1 VVIGHR
7 DAVTRSWTKIQVM
20 TRHNGSRALG
30 ITIFATDTS
39 IDIAELARE
48 VEDRGF
54 ESLFVPEH
62 THIPASRKTPYP
74 AGEPLPEEYYRTL
87 DPFSAL
93 AAAAA
98 VTERIKLGTG
108 ICLVAQHHEVN
119 LAKQVATVDHLSK
132 GRMVF
137 GIGYGWNEDEMN
149 SHGTAY
155 AERREVV
162 RERVLA
168 CRALWTDEVASFDGE
183 HVHLVPSYSWPKP
196 VQAGG
201 PPVLIGGA
209 AGPKMFQAIVD
220 YADGWMPIG
229 GRGLTE
235 NLPKLHAAAEAVGRD
250 PKSIR
255 LTVFGSAPDPGKLD
269 HFESLGAERVVF
281 WVPPAPR
288 DKVLPVLDELQKL
301 L

>member
-1 VVIGHR
+1 
-7 DAVTRSWTKIQVM
+7 M
-20 TRHNGSRALG
+20 TLPIG
-30 ITIFATDTS
+30 ITIFATDKA
-39 IDIAELARE
+39 IDITELARE
-48 VEDRGF
+48 VEARGF
-54 ESLFVPEH
+54 DSLILPEH

-87 DPFSAL
+87 DPFSGL
-93 AAAAA
+93 SAAAA

-119 LAKQVATVDHLSK
+119 LAKQVATVDHLSN

-149 SHGTAY
+149 SHGVAY
-155 AERREVV
+155 KERRAVV
-162 RERVLA
+162 REKVLA
-168 CRALWTDEVASFDGE
+168 MRALWTDEVASFEGE

-209 AGPKMFQAIVD
+209 AGPKLFAAIAD

-229 GRGLTE
+229 GGGLTQ
-235 NLPKLHAAAEAVGRD
+235 NIPKLRAAFEEAGRD
-250 PKSIR
+250 PDTLRVIIG
-255 LTVFGSAPDPGKLD
+255 GSNPDPGKLA
-269 HFESLGAERVVF
+269 HFESLGVESVAF
-281 WVPPAPR
+281 WLPPAGR
-288 DKVLPVLDELQKL
+288 DTVLPILDRYTELL
-301 L
+301 AS

>member
-1 VVIGHR
+1 
-7 DAVTRSWTKIQVM
+7 M
-20 TRHNGSRALG
+20 TPPIG

-39 IDIAELARE
+39 IGIVELARE

-74 AGEPLPEEYYRTL
+74 AGDPLPPEYYRTL
-87 DPFSAL
+87 DPFSGL

-98 VTERIKLGTG
+98 VTSRIKLGTG
-108 ICLVAQHHEVN
+108 ICLVAQHHEIN
-119 LAKQVATVDHLSK
+119 LAKQVATVDHLSG

-149 SHGTAY
+149 SHGTDY
-155 AERREVV
+155 KERREVV
-162 RERVLA
+162 RERILA
-168 CRALWTDEVASFDGE
+168 MRGLWTDEVASYEGT
-183 HVHLVPSYSWPKP
+183 HVHLTPSYSWPKP

-209 AGPKMFQAIVD
+209 AGPKMFQAIVE

-229 GRGLTE
+229 GRGLTQ
-235 NLPKLHAAAEAVGRD
+235 NLPKLRQVAEEAGRD
-250 PKSIR
+250 PEEIR
-255 LTVFGSAPDPGKLD
+255 ISVFGSAPDPGKIE
-269 HFESLGAERVVF
+269 HFGELGVDRVVL
-281 WVPPAPR
+281 WLPPAPA
-288 DKVLPVLDELQKL
+288 DVVLPILDKYVDL
-301 L
+301 LPS

>member
-1 VVIGHR
+1 
-7 DAVTRSWTKIQVM
+7 M
-20 TRHNGSRALG
+20 TPPIG

-39 IDIAELARE
+39 IGPAELARE

-74 AGEPLPEEYYRTL
+74 AGDPLPPEYYRTL

-93 AAAAA
+93 SAAAA

-119 LAKQVATVDHLSK
+119 LAKSVATVDHLSN

-149 SHGTAY
+149 THGAAY
-155 AERREVV
+155 KERREIV
-162 RERVLA
+162 RERILA
-168 CRALWTDEVASFDGE
+168 ARALWTEEVASFEGR
-183 HVHLVPSYSWPKP
+183 HVHLTPSYSWPKP

-209 AGPKMFQAIVD
+209 AGPKLFRAIAE
-220 YADGWMPIG
+220 YADGWIPIG

-235 NLPKLHAAAEAVGRD
+235 NLPKLQAAFEEAGRD
-250 PKSIR
+250 PATIGIS
-255 LTVFGSAPDPGKLD
+255 VFGAQPDPGRIE
-269 HFESLGAERVVF
+269 HYGELGVDRVVL
-281 WVPPAPR
+281 WLPPADR
-288 DKVLPVLDELQKL
+288 DTVLPILDKYVDLIPR
-301 L
+301 

>member
-1 VVIGHR
+1 MTQPPIG
-7 DAVTRSWTKIQVM
+7 V
-20 TRHNGSRALG
+20 
-30 ITIFATDTS
+30 TIFATDKS
-39 IDIAELARE
+39 IAIDELAKE
-48 VEDRGF
+48 VEARGF

-74 AGEPLPEEYYRTL
+74 AGEPLPEEYFRTL

-93 AAAAA
+93 SAAAA

-119 LAKQVATVDHLSK
+119 CAKSVATVDHISE

-149 SHGTAY
+149 THGTEY
-155 AERREVV
+155 KERRAVV

-168 CRALWTDEVASFDGE
+168 MRALWTDEVASFDGE
-183 HVHLVPSYSWPKP
+183 HVHLEPSYSWPKP

-209 AGPKMFQAIVD
+209 AGPKMFEAVVD

-235 NLPKLHAAAEAVGRD
+235 NLPKLHAAAEAAGRD
-250 PKSIR
+250 PSTVSIS
-255 LTVFGSAPDPGKLD
+255 VFGSAPDPGKLE
-269 HFESLGAERVVF
+269 HFGKLGAERVVL
-281 WVPPAPR
+281 WLPPADR
-288 DKVLPVLDELQKL
+288 DVVLPILDRYTELL
-301 L
+301 SA

>member
-1 VVIGHR
+1 
-7 DAVTRSWTKIQVM
+7 M
-20 TRHNGSRALG
+20 TWDNGPRPLG

-39 IDIAELARE
+39 IDIVELAKE

-74 AGEPLPEEYYRTL
+74 AGEPLPQEYFRTL

-93 AAAAA
+93 SAAAA

-119 LAKQVATVDHLSK
+119 CAKSVATVDHISD

-149 SHGTAY
+149 THGTAY
-155 AERREVV
+155 KQRRDVV
-162 RERVLA
+162 RERILA
-168 CRALWTDEVASFDGE
+168 MRALWTEEVASFEGE
-183 HVHLVPSYSWPKP
+183 HVHLPPSYSWPKP

-209 AGPKMFQAIVD
+209 AGPKMFQAVVD

-229 GRGLTE
+229 GRGMTE
-235 NLPKLHAAAEAVGRD
+235 NVPKLRAAAEEAGRD
-250 PKSIR
+250 PDTISIS
-255 LTVFGSAPDPGKLD
+255 VFGAQPDPGKLE
-269 HFESLGAERVVF
+269 HFERLGAERVVF

-288 DKVLPVLDELQKL
+288 DVVLPVLDKL
-301 L
+301 TPLLSA

>member
-1 VVIGHR
+1 
-7 DAVTRSWTKIQVM
+7 M
-20 TRHNGSRALG
+20 TSPLPIG
-30 ITIFATDTS
+30 ITIFATDKS
-39 IDIAELARE
+39 IGPAELARE
-48 VEDRGF
+48 VEERGF

-74 AGEPLPEEYYRTL
+74 AGEPLPEEYFRTL

-98 VTERIKLGTG
+98 VTSRIKLGTG

-119 LAKQVATVDHLSK
+119 LAKQVATVDLLSE
-132 GRMVF
+132 GRFVF

-149 SHGTAY
+149 THGTAY
-155 AERREVV
+155 KERREVV

-168 CRALWTDEVASFDGE
+168 MRALWTEEVASFSGT
-183 HVHLVPSYSWPKP
+183 HVQLEPSYSWPKP

-209 AGPKMFQAIVD
+209 AGPKMLQAIVD
-220 YADGWMPIG
+220 YADGWIPIG

-235 NLPKLHAAAEAVGRD
+235 NLPKLRALAEEAGRD
-250 PKSIR
+250 PDSISVS
-255 LTVFGSAPDPGKLD
+255 VFGAQPDPAKLD
-269 HFESLGAERVVF
+269 HFASIGAERVVF
-281 WVPPAPR
+281 WVPPAGR
-288 DKVLPVLDELQKL
+288 DVVLPTLDKL
-301 L
+301 AGLL

>member
-1 VVIGHR
+1 
-7 DAVTRSWTKIQVM
+7 M
-20 TRHNGSRALG
+20 TPPIG
-30 ITIFATDTS
+30 ITIFLTDTS
-39 IDIAELARE
+39 IGPVELARE
-48 VEDRGF
+48 IEDRGF

-74 AGEPLPEEYYRTL
+74 AGDPLPEEYYRTL

-93 AAAAA
+93 TAAAA

-108 ICLVAQHHEVN
+108 ICLVAQHHEIN
-119 LAKQVATVDHLSK
+119 CAKSVATVDHLSS

-149 SHGTAY
+149 SHGTTY
-155 AERREVV
+155 GQRRAIV
-162 RERVLA
+162 RERILA
-168 CRALWTDEVASFDGE
+168 MRALWTEEVASFDGE
-183 HVHLVPSYSWPKP
+183 HVHLTPSYSWPKP

-209 AGPKMFQAIVD
+209 AGPKMFQAVAD

-235 NLPKLHAAAEAVGRD
+235 NLPKLRAVVEEAGRD
-250 PKSIR
+250 PESIR
-255 LTVFGSAPDPGKLD
+255 ISVFGAQPDPGRIE
-269 HFESLGAERVVF
+269 HYGELGVERVVL
-281 WVPPAPR
+281 WLPPAGR
-288 DKVLPVLDELQKL
+288 DVVLPILDKYADL
-301 L
+301 LRAA

>member
-1 VVIGHR
+1 
-7 DAVTRSWTKIQVM
+7 M
-20 TRHNGSRALG
+20 TTPIG
-30 ITIFATDTS
+30 ITIFATDKS
-39 IDIAELARE
+39 IGIAELARE

-74 AGEPLPEEYYRTL
+74 AGEPLPEEYFRTL

-93 AAAAA
+93 SAAAA
-98 VTERIKLGTG
+98 VTSRIKVGTG
-108 ICLVAQHHEVN
+108 ICLVGQHHEVN
-119 LAKQVATVDHLSK
+119 LAKQVATVDHISG

-137 GIGYGWNEDEMN
+137 GIGYGWNADEME

-155 AERREVV
+155 NQRREVV

-168 CRALWTDEVASFDGE
+168 MRSLWTDEVATFEGK
-183 HVHLVPSYSWPKP
+183 HVHLTPSYSWPKP

-209 AGPKMFQAIVD
+209 AGPKMFQAIVE
-220 YADGWMPIG
+220 YADGWIPIG

-235 NLPKLHAAAEAVGRD
+235 NLPKLRAVAEEAGRD
-250 PKSIR
+250 PASIGIS
-255 LTVFGSAPDPGKLD
+255 VFGAAPDPGKIE
-269 HFESLGAERVVF
+269 HYGELGVDRVVL
-281 WVPPAPR
+281 WLPPAPA
-288 DKVLPVLDELQKL
+288 DVVLPILDKYVDLIPA
-301 L
+301 

>member
-1 VVIGHR
+1 MSAPLPI
-7 DAVTRSWTKIQVM
+7 
-20 TRHNGSRALG
+20 G
-30 ITIFATDTS
+30 ITIFATDKS
-39 IDIAELARE
+39 IGPAELARE

-74 AGEPLPEEYYRTL
+74 AGEPLPEEYFRTL

-98 VTERIKLGTG
+98 VTSRIKLGTG
-108 ICLVAQHHEVN
+108 ICLVAQHHEIN
-119 LAKQVATVDHLSK
+119 LAKQVATVDLLSQ
-132 GRMVF
+132 GRFVF

-155 AERREVV
+155 KDRREVV

-168 CRALWTDEVASFDGE
+168 MRALWTEEVASFSGR
-183 HVHLVPSYSWPKP
+183 HVQLEPSYSWPKP

-209 AGPKMFQAIVD
+209 AGPKMLQAIVD
-220 YADGWMPIG
+220 YADGWIPIG

-235 NLPKLHAAAEAVGRD
+235 NLPRLRALAEEAGRD
-250 PKSIR
+250 PASISV
-255 LTVFGSAPDPGKLD
+255 TVFGAQPDPGKLE
-269 HFESLGAERVVF
+269 HFASIGAERVVF
-281 WVPPAPR
+281 WVPPAGR
-288 DKVLPVLDELQKL
+288 DVVLPMLDKLQGL

>member
-1 VVIGHR
+1 
-7 DAVTRSWTKIQVM
+7 M
-20 TRHNGSRALG
+20 TMPPIG
-30 ITIFATDTS
+30 ITIFATDKS
-39 IDIAELARE
+39 IGPAELARE
-48 VEDRGF
+48 VEERGF

-62 THIPASRKTPYP
+62 THIPTTRKTPYP
-74 AGEPLPEEYYRTL
+74 AGEPLPEEYFRTL

-93 AAAAA
+93 SAAAA

-108 ICLVAQHHEVN
+108 ICLVAQHHEIN
-119 LAKQVATVDHLSK
+119 CAKSVATVDHLSN

-155 AERREVV
+155 KERREVV
-162 RERVLA
+162 RERILA
-168 CRALWTDEVASFDGE
+168 MRALWTEEVASFEGK
-183 HVHLVPSYSWPKP
+183 HVHLAPSYSWPKP

-209 AGPKMFQAIVD
+209 AGPKLFQAIVD

-235 NLPKLHAAAEAVGRD
+235 NLPKLRAAAEEAGRD
-250 PKSIR
+250 PASISIS
-255 LTVFGSAPDPGKLD
+255 VFGAQPDRGRIE
-269 HFESLGAERVVF
+269 HYGELGAERVVL
-281 WVPPAPR
+281 WVPPAGR
-288 DKVLPVLDELQKL
+288 DQVLPILDKYVDLIG
-301 L
+301 